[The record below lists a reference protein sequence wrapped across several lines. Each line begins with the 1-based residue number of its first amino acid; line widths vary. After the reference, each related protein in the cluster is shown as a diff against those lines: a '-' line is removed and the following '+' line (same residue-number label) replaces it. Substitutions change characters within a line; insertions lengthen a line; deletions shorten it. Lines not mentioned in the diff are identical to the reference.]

1 MPVPSVFASEHEA
14 RPELLEQSP
23 KVSPLTMRISRGGTY
38 CLVPKGPP
46 SSLGGRVR
54 QAGTLSPERNDTGV
68 ARRSYQRCD
77 PDPKQYKG
85 LCFSQHRHVSAC
97 YICFCAVAFGF
108 WSPIRALKTCFICLC
123 SRACWRCP
131 LSRLDRTCSV
141 HGTSCILA
149 RLWALKWPQD
159 LLMLIALHPCTIC
172 YSCET
177 DQALTL

>member
-1 MPVPSVFASEHEA
+1 MPQRPGHALTTASLVVTDWGCCGATFWLGWQWWGHLSYDSCISKHSIGLPLPVPSVFASEHEA
-14 RPELLEQSP
+14 RHELLEQSP

-68 ARRSYQRCD
+68 ARRSYQRCE

-97 YICFCAVAFGF
+97 YICFCAVPSVFGPR
-108 WSPIRALKTCFICLC
+108 SEP
-123 SRACWRCP
+123 
-131 LSRLDRTCSV
+131 
-141 HGTSCILA
+141 
-149 RLWALKWPQD
+149 
-159 LLMLIALHPCTIC
+159 
-172 YSCET
+172 
-177 DQALTL
+177 